1 MITLL
6 NFDNSPRFL
15 LARVLG
21 SSQLRPRTHIT
32 MPGSFPLGA
41 TSKHNHRPQ
50 AFFGNPFRQQKWL
63 AVIAP
68 LSVFPAGAAC
78 RQTPR
83 PASPPA
89 LLHHHATYE
98 AICEASQPILAF
110 AHWVARYILFVFLS
124 ILLTLAVMQ
133 SIVLSKQLSPPTMR
147 YFKTPRSGL
156 FMMSDKYCL
165 HYNATIFS
173 FAQAFIRSR
182 SCNN

>member
-1 MITLL
+1 
-6 NFDNSPRFL
+6 
-15 LARVLG
+15 
-21 SSQLRPRTHIT
+21 

-89 LLHHHATYE
+89 LLHHHAPLHHPPCFT
-98 AICEASQPILAF
+98 I
-110 AHWVARYILFVFLS
+110 
-124 ILLTLAVMQ
+124 T
-133 SIVLSKQLSPPTMR
+133 PPTR
-147 YFKTPRSGL
+147 PFAKHRSQFL
-156 FMMSDKYCL
+156 L
-165 HYNATIFS
+165 
-173 FAQAFIRSR
+173 SR
-182 SCNN
+182 IG